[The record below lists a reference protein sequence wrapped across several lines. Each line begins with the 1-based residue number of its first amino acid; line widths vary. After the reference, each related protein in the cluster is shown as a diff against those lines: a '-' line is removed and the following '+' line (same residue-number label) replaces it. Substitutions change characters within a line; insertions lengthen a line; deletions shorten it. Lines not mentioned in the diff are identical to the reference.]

1 MEITSKNK
9 LYLQLIISILILGVF
24 VKASLY
30 VFGLIE
36 SQNDKIINK
45 KIELIQINQKR
56 ENMLKSLGKY
66 KSLEASISKL
76 DNSLLSSGSELD
88 FIIFLEDIA
97 KKNNLNKEI
106 NILGTSNDKKKKKT
120 KTNINNMNFSVLLS
134 GSFEG
139 TLAFIKEIQLAPHYA
154 SIMSVSFSK
163 IGSGVSRVKEAEYP
177 LEENDVKTSL
187 TVRVYTY

>member
-36 SQNDKIINK
+36 SQNDKITNK

-134 GSFEG
+134 GSFEE
-139 TLAFIKEIQLAPHYA
+139 TLAFIKEIQLAPYYA